1 MYFSQA
7 VEAALR
13 DSGLSVVTEFS
24 LFAVI
29 SPLLA
34 KGTYGDQRIA
44 RMPSLWGHDQL
55 RAMIRTLTKRRV
67 LAPDED
73 FKSGAWRVVRA
84 LTAASAEEAICLVD
98 PFAYV
103 SHLSAM
109 QRYGLTDRSPEALHI
124 TTPKRAL
131 WSEIRA
137 RRVEDLLGEVPSD
150 ATPPPLIRIGIGP
163 DRNVRSRPVV
173 LHETVH
179 PAAPIQLAGASDRIA
194 SVGRVFVDMLD
205 QPQLCGGIHHVLDC
219 FARHAETWQSEIVA
233 AVDEFDSPIVKV
245 RAGYILDE
253 ELSLAAPATER
264 WIQCAQRGGSRKL
277 DPHSPYGSVFSEK
290 WMLALNV

>member
-1 MYFSQA
+1 M
-7 VEAALR
+7 
-13 DSGLSVVTEFS
+13 VTEFS
-24 LFAVI
+24 LFTVI

-67 LAPDED
+67 LAPDEE

-124 TTPKRAL
+124 TTPKRML

-137 RRVEDLLGEVPSD
+137 RRVRELVGELPSD
-150 ATPPPLIRIGIGP
+150 ATPPPLIRIGLGP
-163 DRNVRSRPVV
+163 DRNVRGRPVV

-179 PAAPIQLAGASDRIA
+179 PAAPVQLAGAFDRIA
-194 SVGRVFVDMLD
+194 SIGRVFVDMLD

-219 FARHAETWQSEIVA
+219 FARHAEPWQREIIA

-253 ELSLAAPATER
+253 ELSFTDPAIKR
-264 WIQCAQRGGSRKL
+264 WTQSAQRGGSRKL
-277 DPHSPYGSVFSEK
+277 DPHAPYGSVFSEK